1 MEMSC
6 GYIERMLVDYADGR
20 LSAGE
25 SRQVAEHLASCEGC
39 RAMLDALGRSLEL
52 AGVIWQDGLAEAE
65 GISIGRRKAG
75 GRAWRRYAAAAAG
88 IIVIFAASVLWLAEK
103 KGPKQE
109 MSFGEI
115 ERSIVDAGGAARLL
129 AVTERL
135 ARYADAGALVKRQY
149 QHIIDEYPNTA
160 AAAEA
165 RRRMQ

>member
-1 MEMSC
+1 METSC
-6 GYIERMLVDYADGR
+6 EYIERMLVDYADGE

-25 SRQVAEHLASCEGC
+25 SRQVAEHLAGCERC
-39 RAMLDALGRSLEL
+39 RAMLEALGRSLEL
-52 AGVIWQDGLAEAE
+52 AGVIWRDGLAETE
-65 GISIGRRKAG
+65 GISLGRRKGG
-75 GRAWRRYAAAAAG
+75 GRLWLRYVAAAAG
-88 IIVIFAASVLWLAEK
+88 IIVIFGASIFWPVGK

-109 MSFGEI
+109 RSLYEI

-135 ARYADAGALVKRQY
+135 AQYADAGALVKRQY

-165 RRRMQ
+165 KRRMQ